1 MSKTATRT
9 LPDSPAGLAESVTIL
24 RTGGLV
30 AFPTE
35 TVYGLGADA
44 RNSQAV
50 RRIFTVKKRSP
61 SNPLI
66 VLVQDLATARR
77 LVDLNEQA
85 ERLAAAFWPGALTL
99 VLPLKDDA
107 GLSPLL
113 GGDRQTLG
121 VRLPGNSVAARLLTA
136 FGGPI
141 AAPSANL
148 SGMTS
153 PTHAQHVLDQ
163 LGGRIDAVVDGGVSQ
178 AGVEST
184 IIGLDGPAVLHRP
197 GAIPTEAIE
206 ACLGA
211 QLPPVA
217 PPGVPPAFGPRL
229 RLNATGRQPGE
240 LLLGFGDVAGAD
252 VNLSRAGDLVE
263 AAANLFHA
271 LSRLE
276 ARQPTAIAVSPIPA
290 TGLGR
295 AINDRL
301 RRAAAA
307 RN

>member
-217 PPGVPPAFGPRL
+217 ARCAARLWPPTSTERD
-229 RLNATGRQPGE
+229 RAT
-240 LLLGFGDVAGAD
+240 
-252 VNLSRAGDLVE
+252 
-263 AAANLFHA
+263 
-271 LSRLE
+271 
-276 ARQPTAIAVSPIPA
+276 T
-290 TGLGR
+290 
-295 AINDRL
+295 
-301 RRAAAA
+301 RRAAAWVWRCRRRRRQLVA
-307 RN
+307 RRRSGRGGRQPVSRPKQA